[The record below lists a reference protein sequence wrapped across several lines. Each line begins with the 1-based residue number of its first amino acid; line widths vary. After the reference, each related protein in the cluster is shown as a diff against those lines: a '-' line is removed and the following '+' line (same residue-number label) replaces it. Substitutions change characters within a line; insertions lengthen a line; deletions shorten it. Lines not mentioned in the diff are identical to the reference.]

1 MPMIISGESFE
12 GPFAIDAAVIDPNRA
27 AVYVIICTQPTGKH
41 YVIDVGESGE
51 VGDRPQNHPRLN
63 CWLAQCKFALSVYLR
78 YLPLSEGFTADDR
91 RHLETK
97 IRQQYSPPCG
107 AR

>member
-1 MPMIISGESFE
+1 MPMTISDESFE
-12 GPFAIDAAVIDPNRA
+12 GPFAINVAVIDANRA
-27 AVYVIICTQPTGKH
+27 AVYVIICTHPTGKH

-51 VGDRPQNHPRLN
+51 VGERLQDHPRLN

-78 YLPLSEGFTADDR
+78 YLPSSEGFTEDDR
-91 RHLETK
+91 RRLETK